1 MKFGTINGNAAQA
14 HDLALSILTGQPGAC
29 DDFLRTLAAARVV
42 RYRHTILRFEDS
54 YCFPDADYSHPEWW
68 DSGLLY
74 SAGAGID
81 IAAGLQH
88 STGSNQN
95 EPV

>member
-1 MKFGTINGNAAQA
+1 MQFGTINGNAAQA
-14 HDLALSILTGQPGAC
+14 HDSALSWLAVKPGVT
-29 DDFLRTLAAARVV
+29 DFLAMLGASRLV
-42 RYRHTILRFEDS
+42 RYRHVIVTPHSGWFNAE
-54 YCFPDADYSHPEWW
+54 ADDSHPQWW
-68 DSGLLY
+68 ESGLREY
-74 SAGAGID
+74 AGRGID

>member
-1 MKFGTINGNAAQA
+1 MRFGTINGNANAA
-14 HDLALSILTGQPGAC
+14 ILAGIALDNNESFFERIN
-29 DDFLRTLAAARVV
+29 AARVI
-42 RYRHTILRFEDS
+42 RIRHAVVLCDPDGYSFVTILPGTETEFVLDK
-54 YCFPDADYSHPEWW
+54 F
-68 DSGLLY
+68 
-74 SAGAGID
+74 AGYGID